1 MIPAARS
8 TAATTLLLILLPAL
22 FAAAPAAAQAPAP
35 PPAAAS
41 PKPGAKPATT
51 PTVPTPLS
59 AVASSTPQVQLPPAE
74 PQRLVLQAA
83 TVAGGPAMAR
93 GEGTVAIER
102 PAIFHFQPEAAGL
115 FSIGVASPQSAA
127 RITVYLGDSTAPE
140 AGTSQADGAIRWS
153 TGLDGGVKVKI
164 VVHTAGAE
172 IPFRV
177 EVIAGPGSV

>member
-8 TAATTLLLILLPAL
+8 IAATTLMLILLPAL
-22 FAAAPAAAQAPAP
+22 CAPPPAAAQSRAP

-41 PKPGAKPATT
+41 PSPGAKPAAT
-51 PTVPTPLS
+51 PTTPTPLS

-74 PQRLVLQAA
+74 PQKLVLQAA
-83 TVAGGPAMAR
+83 TVAGGPAVAR
-93 GEGTVAIER
+93 GEGKVAKER

-115 FSIGVASPQSAA
+115 FSIGVASPQNAA

-164 VVHTAGAE
+164 VVHTTGTE